1 MAQDIE
7 FGVTHVGLDELI
19 RDIMAAGDVPDEVQK
34 NMVRAKAKIVEEA
47 EVYTAGTMLVGPYYK
62 GGVARSVTAKKPVMR
77 KNGAQVDIVFKG
89 TPREPPGRNCVCKR
103 TRQEKPAGATV
114 YQAGAGDQQ
123 RRGHGGGIQG
133 NVGVA
138 EGPQPVRREKKWQ
151 KWA

>member
-7 FGVTHVGLDELI
+7 FGVTHDGLDELI

-89 TPREPPGRNCVCKR
+89 TQHGNRLGEIAFVNEHGKKSQPARPFIKR
-103 TRQEKPAGATV
+103 ALEISKDAATAAAYKEMLV
-114 YQAGAGDQQ
+114 WLKD
-123 RRGHGGGIQG
+123 H
-133 NVGVA
+133 NL
-138 EGPQPVRREKKWQ
+138 
-151 KWA
+151 